1 MSKRRTR
8 IQPVELFHTPKSHD
22 ELMDWINAHAPSE
35 RPHLIVAAYMAW
47 NLACR
52 FASAEQKR
60 TLKKELKK

>member
-1 MSKRRTR
+1 MPKRRTR

-22 ELMDWINAHAPSE
+22 ELMDWIKQHNPE
-35 RPHLIVAAYMAW
+35 DRPHLVTAAMMAW

-52 FASAEQKR
+52 FAAVEPKR